1 VTVHG
6 NAATC
11 ALLLPRQRSPSLLF
25 LPLAV
30 GKFPHIHTDRH
41 AFCLPEIMRFLGFP
55 RKFTIVGALPA
66 ILGIVWRSMTPFL
79 NGGRAETRRISLGK
93 FPISPCLASHPL
105 LSLTLHAFVLLGTYF
120 SNTLE
125 FFATFYNFFCYFLCF
140 NIFFGFY
147 VFFLHKKYVIS
158 RVLKANPRPLTKT
171 DSTRQCCRSVFLIYR
186 SSLKNTSFVYRNI
199 PKEYPKRSRSQ

>member
-1 VTVHG
+1 
-6 NAATC
+6 
-11 ALLLPRQRSPSLLF
+11 
-25 LPLAV
+25 
-30 GKFPHIHTDRH
+30 
-41 AFCLPEIMRFLGFP
+41 MRFLGFP

-171 DSTRQCCRSVFLIYR
+171 DSTRQCCRSVF
-186 SSLKNTSFVYRNI
+186 FNI
-199 PKEYPKRSRSQ
+199 PFVTEKYQLCISKYTKRISQAFTVTVTGMNGFALL